1 MKNLSLF
8 ILLLMVF
15 QAVQAQEYFLPV
27 STASD
32 AAKQYYYD
40 AVISSQHA
48 DLKAYNESIQK
59 AVKEDPNFF
68 MAYAHFALGMAGLGQ
83 NDSFEQVAGKALAIP
98 ESQLNPAEK
107 SIRKALEILKKD
119 TKGDLSPVLNDLVT
133 AYPDVPQ
140 VYDLGVV
147 VNYWIH
153 NDYQAAV
160 ENGKKLVKLDP
171 KCSGCYN
178 LLGYAHMENGDLKSA
193 KSAFKKYIKMAPNEA
208 NAFDSMGEYYM
219 NVKDYKK
226 SFQHYEK
233 AAELGMEASRQRAEE
248 AKRLMSESN

>member
-8 ILLLMVF
+8 ILLLIGF
-15 QAVQAQEYFLPV
+15 QAVQAQGYYLPV

-32 AAKQYYYD
+32 AARQYYYD
-40 AVISSQHA
+40 ALISAQHA
-48 DLKAYNESIQK
+48 DIRAYNESIQK
-59 AVKEDPNFF
+59 AVKEDPEFF
-68 MAYAHFALGMAGLGQ
+68 MAYAHRALGMVGLGQ
-83 NDSFEQVAGKALAIP
+83 YDVFEEMAGKVLAIP

-107 SIRKALEILKKD
+107 SIRKALEILKSD
-119 TKGDLSPVLNDLVT
+119 AKGDLFPVLSELVS

-140 VYDLGVV
+140 VYDLGMF
-147 VNYWIH
+147 VNYWID
-153 NDYQAAV
+153 NDYQAAL

-178 LLGYAHMENGDLKSA
+178 MLGYAHMKVGDMKSA
-193 KSAFKKYIKMAPNEA
+193 NTAFKKYIELAPKEA
-208 NAFDSMGEYYM
+208 NAYDSMGEYYM

-226 SFQHYEK
+226 SVQYYEK
-233 AAELGMEASRQRAEE
+233 AAELGMEPSRQRAEE

>member
-8 ILLLMVF
+8 ILFLMVF
-15 QAVQAQEYFLPV
+15 QAVQAQEYSLPV

-40 AVISSQHA
+40 AMISAQHA
-48 DLKAYNESIQK
+48 DIRSYNESIQK
-59 AVKEDPNFF
+59 AVKEDPEFF
-68 MAYAHFALGMAGLGQ
+68 MAYAHSALGMAGMNQ
-83 NDSFEQVAGKALAIP
+83 RDVFEKMAGKALGIP

-107 SIRKALEILKKD
+107 SIRKALEILKSD
-119 TKGDLSPVLNDLVT
+119 AKGDLSPILAELVS

-140 VYDLGVV
+140 VYDLGLFM
-147 VNYWIH
+147 NYWIN

-171 KCSGCYN
+171 KSAGAYN
-178 LLGYAHMENGDLKSA
+178 MLGYAHMEVGDMKSA
-193 KSAFKKYIKMAPNEA
+193 KSAFKKYIKLAPNEA

-233 AAELGMEASRQRAEE
+233 AAELGMESSRQRAEE